1 LSEVPFDPDRAAM
14 TRTPRQQGGWLR
26 RLPRLLE
33 DSRYLGLVDRA
44 EQQLAKLLAAVLVV
58 VMVAATLQLIWQ
70 VGWALI
76 VPSADWPG
84 FTLNR
89 QTDWLGFKLN
99 RVLGDLL
106 NLLIAV
112 EVLQNI
118 TSYLRR
124 HVVQIELVLLTAM
137 TAVARKVIVLPAG
150 AESKPQL
157 LAGLGIAVL
166 ALAAAFWL
174 VRSLTMRRPPARTGP
189 ARRIRERG
197 RLPAAGAGDEPESAA
212 HRHG

>member
-1 LSEVPFDPDRAAM
+1 MGLWKKRA
-14 TRTPRQQGGWLR
+14 R
-26 RLPRLLE
+26 RLL
-33 DSRYLGLVDRA
+33 DDANYLYVIDRT
-44 EQQLAKLLAAVLVV
+44 EQQLAKLLGAVLVV
-58 VMVAATLQLIWQ
+58 VMVAAAVQLIAQ
-70 VGWALI
+70 VLVAL
-76 VPSADWPG
+76 VNPATP
-84 FTLNR
+84 
-89 QTDWLGFKLN
+89 WLGEKLN

-106 NLLIAV
+106 NLLIAI

-166 ALAAAFWL
+166 ALAGAFWL
-174 VRSLTMRRPPARTGP
+174 VRSLTMQKPPARTGP
-189 ARRIRERG
+189 AIRIQG
-197 RLPAAGAGDEPESAA
+197 RDRSPQPGAADPD
-212 HRHG
+212 

>member
-1 LSEVPFDPDRAAM
+1 MAR
-14 TRTPRQQGGWLR
+14 PRHSRWRHL
-26 RLPRLLE
+26 LPRLF
-33 DSRYLGLVDRA
+33 DDGNYLYVIDRT
-44 EQQLAKLLAAVLVV
+44 EQQLAKLLGAVLVV

-70 VGWALI
+70 VGWALT
-76 VPSADWPG
+76 VPGTP
-84 FTLNR
+84 
-89 QTDWLGFKLN
+89 WLGSKLN
-99 RVLGDLL
+99 QVLGDLL
-106 NLLIAV
+106 TLLIAI

-157 LAGLGIAVL
+157 LAGLGVAVL
-166 ALAAAFWL
+166 CLAAAFWL

-189 ARRIRERG
+189 AIRIREPDPWPPG
-197 RLPAAGAGDEPESAA
+197 GGGD
-212 HRHG
+212 GG

>member
-1 LSEVPFDPDRAAM
+1 MSPDLESRSDAPPARPRGLVGRLFDDVAY
-14 TRTPRQQGGWLR
+14 LR
-26 RLPRLLE
+26 
-33 DSRYLGLVDRA
+33 LVDRS
-44 EQQLAKLLAAVLVV
+44 EQQLAKVLGVVLLVV
-58 VMVAATLQLIWQ
+58 MAAASFQLIWM
-70 VGWALI
+70 VAWSLTN
-76 VPSADWPG
+76 PNTPW
-84 FTLNR
+84 LER
-89 QTDWLGFKLN
+89 QLMV
-99 RVLGDLL
+99 VLGDLL

-166 ALAAAFWL
+166 SLAAAFWL
-174 VRSLTMRRPPARTGP
+174 VRSLTMRKPPARTGP
-189 ARRIRERG
+189 AIRIREPG
-197 RLPAAGAGDEPESAA
+197 P
-212 HRHG
+212 